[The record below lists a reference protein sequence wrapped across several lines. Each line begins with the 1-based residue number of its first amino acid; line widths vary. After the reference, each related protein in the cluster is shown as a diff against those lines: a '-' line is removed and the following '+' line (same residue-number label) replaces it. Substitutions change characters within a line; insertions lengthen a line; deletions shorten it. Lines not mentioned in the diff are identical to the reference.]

1 LVEKKIRPPFV
12 PDVNSKED
20 TSNIDSTFTDEVIDL
35 SDDENVSVGKDN
47 FEDFTYKGGDEAVLD
62 N

>member
-1 LVEKKIRPPFV
+1 
-12 PDVNSKED
+12 VNSKED